1 MTSRERVERRLAV
14 IPAADV
20 AGYSRLMCEDKLAG
34 LTQAPMFSAFRPLY
48 RPGHVVSILPEV
60 AILPD
65 HSVMGGRDGGPPMP
79 DTEVALVAAPEAG
92 AATRRLAEALADFC
106 SARDPR
112 IAA

>member
-1 MTSRERVERRLAV
+1 
-14 IPAADV
+14 
-20 AGYSRLMCEDKLAG
+20 
-34 LTQAPMFSAFRPLY
+34 
-48 RPGHVVSILPEV
+48 
-60 AILPD
+60 
-65 HSVMGGRDGGPPMP
+65 MP